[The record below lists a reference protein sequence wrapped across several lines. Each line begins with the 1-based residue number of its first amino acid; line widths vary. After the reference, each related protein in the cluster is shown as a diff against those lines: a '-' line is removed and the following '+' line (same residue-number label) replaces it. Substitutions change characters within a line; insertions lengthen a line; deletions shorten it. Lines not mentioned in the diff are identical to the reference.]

1 MVTTKIKGVGAA
13 IKGFGKAIKSFQDK
27 RIAAMNRVGQRKIG
41 GGKRLGVG
49 SYIEEYGN
57 VISSKAKNKKEY
69 KAEQKAKREE
79 IRKNLPKELPY
90 DE

>member
-1 MVTTKIKGVGAA
+1 MVASKIKGVGAA
-13 IKGFGKAIKSFQDK
+13 VKGFGKAMDFASK
-27 RIAAMNRVGQRKIG
+27 RIAAINRKVKKHGAQP
-41 GGKRLGVG
+41 
-49 SYIEEYGN
+49 YIEEYGN
-57 VISSKAKNKKEY
+57 IISSKAKNKKQY